1 MGKSQE
7 FYVRAKKIIP
17 GGTQLLSKRPEM
29 FLPDLWPS
37 YYKKAK
43 GCEVWDL
50 DGNKYFDFACM
61 GVGSCTLGY
70 ADDDINNAVIKALS
84 NGSMCTLNSYEE
96 VELAEKLIELH
107 PWAEMVRFART
118 GGEACSIAVRI
129 ARAATGRDKV
139 LFCGYHGWHDWYLSA
154 NLGDNSKLD
163 EQLLPGL
170 KPSGVVRNLKNT
182 ALPFLYNNLNSL
194 EKVVEENAKDVA
206 AIIMEPRR
214 GEAPTDEFLLG
225 VRKIASKIGAVLI
238 FDEVTSG
245 FRVNIG
251 GIHKTMCVNPDMAV
265 FGKALGNGY
274 AISAVIGIKNV
285 MEASQHSFISST
297 FWTERLGYVA
307 ALETLKKMEKINS
320 TKQLII
326 RGDEINECWKTNAAK
341 YGIKINITGIS
352 PLTHINFE
360 YNNALEIQT
369 LYTQI
374 MLQKGFLLGASVY
387 STVAYNDD
395 IIQKFNIATDEAFRE
410 ISNAIES
417 DNITSKL
424 KGRVKHNGFK
434 RLVY

>member
-1 MGKSQE
+1 MKRISE
-7 FYVRAKKIIP
+7 KKIKSA
-17 GGTQLLSKRPEM
+17 LDMESEMLEKAYYVKENFDDVMDSECDKEEMLSILNQYIDERLADIEM
-29 FLPDLWPS
+29 FTTELNRIKS
-37 YYKKAK
+37 
-43 GCEVWDL
+43 
-50 DGNKYFDFACM
+50 
-61 GVGSCTLGY
+61 
-70 ADDDINNAVIKALS
+70 DD
-84 NGSMCTLNSYEE
+84 
-96 VELAEKLIELH
+96 
-107 PWAEMVRFART
+107 
-118 GGEACSIAVRI
+118 
-129 ARAATGRDKV
+129 
-139 LFCGYHGWHDWYLSA
+139 
-154 NLGDNSKLD
+154 
-163 EQLLPGL
+163 
-170 KPSGVVRNLKNT
+170 
-182 ALPFLYNNLNSL
+182 
-194 EKVVEENAKDVA
+194 
-206 AIIMEPRR
+206 
-214 GEAPTDEFLLG
+214 
-225 VRKIASKIGAVLI
+225 AVLI

-326 RGDEINECWKTNAAK
+326 RGDEINECWKTKAAK